1 MAFITTQ
8 YSLWFLPL
16 CLAAGFIY
24 AFILYR
30 KDRKLSEA
38 PKALK
43 TLMFSFRFL
52 SVSII
57 SFLLLSPFLKNIG
70 RTVEKPIIIY
80 AQDNSESVK
89 SDKAVTEI
97 FSDRIKDFFQNNP
110 DYNFKIFTFGQD
122 VLQTDSFTFKDKE
135 TDISQIISDIK
146 NRFYNQNTGALILVS
161 DGIFNKGYNPVN
173 EIKNTNFPI
182 YTIALGDTNIR
193 KDLVIK
199 EIKHNKT
206 AFVNSKFPLQ
216 IKINAD
222 KLKGKSS
229 EIKVYDNNTLIYN
242 QKISITSN
250 SFYKSYDIKI
260 KADKPGFHKIK
271 VVLQGVEDEINY
283 ENNKKTVIVEVTD
296 KKQKILILSDAPH
309 PDIAAIRGALK
320 LNRNFET
327 DYYSSDKF
335 NKNINSYNLIILNNL
350 PSKNNLRANIVS
362 NVVKSDIPV
371 IYMIGMQTDLN
382 MFDNLNT
389 GIITGAYSNAPDEV
403 TGKLNNNFT
412 LFDINPEV
420 EEITLNAPPLIS
432 PFGDYK
438 ITKHNQTLFFRM
450 VRNINT
456 KQPLIVFFTGTGNK
470 KTAVITG
477 EGIWRWRIFDYKS
490 NKNHYLFNELINSI
504 VQFMISKESK
514 NRFKVTCERVIPE
527 NQNIKVTAEIFD
539 KNYKPA
545 DVKEVNFNLIDSNK
559 QVHKFKFTKSG
570 KKHFL
575 NLKKLPEGDYRWT
588 AECIFNGSKYKQE
601 GMFTVIS
608 SNNEVLSFRANHKV
622 LYKIAKHTSGKMF
635 FPNDVKKL
643 INEIKQNADI
653 KPVSYSEKKTEALIN
668 FKLIFFII
676 LFLLTTEWF
685 LRKFFGSY

>member
-1 MAFITTQ
+1 MTFITTQ

-16 CLAAGFIY
+16 CLALGFLY
-24 AFILYR
+24 AWILYR
-30 KDRKLSEA
+30 KDTKLNEA
-38 PKALK
+38 SSFLKKVMFAL
-43 TLMFSFRFL
+43 RFF

-57 SFLLLSPFLKNIG
+57 AFLLLSPFLKNIG

-80 AQDNSESVK
+80 AQDNSESVQPEK
-89 SDKAVTEI
+89 IAVEN
-97 FSDRIKDFFQNNP
+97 FANKIKDFFRNNS
-110 DYNFKIFTFGQD
+110 DYNFKTFAFGD
-122 VLQTDSFTFKDKE
+122 KVIQTDSFNFEDKE

-146 NRFYNQNTGALILVS
+146 NKFYNQNTGAVILVS

-173 EIKNTNFPI
+173 KIKNVNFPI

-193 KDLVIK
+193 KDLVVKDIK
-199 EIKHNKT
+199 YNKT

-222 KLKGKSS
+222 KLKGKNS
-229 EIKVYDNNTLIYN
+229 EIKIYDNNTFIYN

-250 SFYKSYDIKI
+250 SLYKSYDVKI

-271 VVLQGVEDEINY
+271 VVLKSIEGEINT
-283 ENNKKTVIVEVTD
+283 ENNEKTVIVEVTD

-309 PDIAAIRGALK
+309 PDIAAIKGALK

-327 DYYSSDKF
+327 DYYPTDKF
-335 NKNINSYNLIILNNL
+335 NKSINSYNLVILNNL
-350 PSKNNLRANIVS
+350 PSKNNSGANIVS

-371 IYMIGMQTDLN
+371 IYMIGLQSDLN
-382 MFDNLNT
+382 LFDNLNT
-389 GIITGAYSNAPDEV
+389 GLITGAYSNAPDEV
-403 TGKLNNNFT
+403 TGKLNNSFS
-412 LFDINPEV
+412 LFDVNPEV
-420 EEITLNAPPLIS
+420 EDITLNAPPLTS
-432 PFGDYK
+432 PFGDYRL
-438 ITKHNQTLFFRM
+438 TGQNQILFFRLI
-450 VRNINT
+450 RNINT

-504 VQFMISKESK
+504 IQFMISKENKS
-514 NRFKVTCERVIPE
+514 RFKVICERIIPE

-539 KNYKPA
+539 KSYKPA
-545 DVKEVNFNLIDSNK
+545 DVKEVNFNLIDSNN

-570 KKHFL
+570 KRHFL

-588 AECIFNGSKYKQE
+588 AECIFNGSKYRQE

-608 SNNEVLSFRANHKV
+608 SNNEILSFRANHKV

-635 FPNDVKKL
+635 FPSEAEKL
-643 INEIKQNADI
+643 INEIKQNANI
-653 KPVSYSEKKTEALIN
+653 KPVSYSEKKAEALIN
-668 FKLIFFII
+668 FKLLFFII
-676 LFLLTTEWF
+676 LILLTAEWF
-685 LRKFFGSY
+685 LRKFSGHY